1 MTESGYVF
9 KPGEVSEWLDCGNKE
24 VTVYTNQRV
33 LEYDLAKGIE
43 MVHPSAKIVN
53 STIIQPCYIGEDTV
67 IENSVVGPHVS
78 IGKGTHVVSSVI
90 KNTNIQLD
98 SHIENVVIS
107 NSMIGSKVV
116 YKSSVQDL
124 SIGDFSTLNA

>member
-1 MTESGYVF
+1 MGA
-9 KPGEVSEWLDCGNKE
+9 D
-24 VTVYTNQRV
+24 
-33 LEYDLAKGIE
+33 A
-43 MVHPSAKIVN
+43 
-53 STIIQPCYIGEDTV
+53 V

-78 IGKGTHVVSSVI
+78 IGKGTRVVSSVI

-98 SHIENVVIS
+98 SHIENSVIA